1 MGEGLSCVRRKVEAL
16 CPLSVDLGSTG
27 FAISLLQ
34 IH

>member
-16 CPLSVDLGSTG
+16 CSLSVVGSTG

>member
-1 MGEGLSCVRRKVEAL
+1 MGEGLSCVCRKVEAL
-16 CPLSVDLGSTG
+16 CTLSVDLGSTG